1 MSDCRHQT
9 FKLRT
14 FKLLNARIF
23 HNGPML
29 TQTPAQ
35 PRAEALAVRG
45 SEIVAVGSLE
55 MVRQIAGPRA
65 TLLNLEGRTL
75 LPAFHDPHIHLWKVG
90 HLMTSMLDLRD
101 VASIAEMQARL
112 AEFAARHP
120 QNPWILARGFNEAKL
135 AEGRMPDRRDLD
147 QAVADRPVQAIRTC
161 AHIAVLNTKALTI
174 CGLEKNAPPPPG
186 GEIRLDAR
194 GEPTGVLSETA
205 LGIPHRHIPP
215 PAAADYR
222 AMILAVQDALLEK
235 GIACATDPAVHPEL
249 LAVYR
254 QMEAAGELKIRV
266 NAVPIR
272 VPDGATEALPLPA
285 LFDSNFLK
293 INTVKFFSDGGLSG
307 QTAALKH
314 FYKNQPGAS
323 GVLRLGFDFFKK
335 CAAEAQSAGF
345 RIATHAIGDRAIERV
360 LDVYEAIGP
369 TSAHRVEHLG
379 LPELSHL
386 ARLKNLGV
394 QCVSQPIFVWELGRN
409 FRAALPDFYLEN
421 VYPYRSI
428 LDAGV
433 PLAFSSDAP
442 VVKNFD
448 PLMGI
453 QNAVERLDSEGY
465 FIAKHQK
472 INTVEAIFAYT
483 NTAATVSGFAQTNGS
498 LEVGKQADFV
508 VLDKNPLEVPASEIS
523 KIQVEETWVAGVR
536 QFARSKKILA

>member
-1 MSDCRHQT
+1 LNT
-9 FKLRT
+9 F
-14 FKLLNARIF
+14 IF
-23 HNGPML
+23 HNGSIL
-29 TQTPAQ
+29 TQNPAQ
-35 PRAEALAVRG
+35 PNAEALAVRG

-55 MVRQIAGPRA
+55 TARQIAGPHA
-65 TLLNLEGRTL
+65 TLVNLEGRTL

-90 HLMTSMLDLRD
+90 HLMTSMLDLRG
-101 VASIAEMQARL
+101 VASIAEMQTRL

-120 QNPWILARGFNEAKL
+120 QNPWILARGFNEANL
-135 AEGRMPDRRDLD
+135 AEGRMPSRHDLD
-147 QAVADRPVQAIRTC
+147 QAVADRPVQVIRTC
-161 AHIAVLNTKALTI
+161 AHIAVLSTKALKI
-174 CGLEKNAPPPPG
+174 CGLEKNTPSPPG
-186 GEIRLDAR
+186 GEIRLDAD
-194 GEPTGVLSETA
+194 GVPTGVLSETA
-205 LGIPHRHIPP
+205 LGIPQRHIPP
-215 PAAADYR
+215 PTAADYR
-222 AMILAVQDALLEK
+222 SMILAVQDALLEK

-254 QMEAAGELKIRV
+254 QMEAAKELKIRV
-266 NAVPIR
+266 NAMPIR
-272 VPDGATEALPLPA
+272 VPDGAAVALPLPDI
-285 LFDSNFLK
+285 FSSNFLK
-293 INTVKFFSDGGLSG
+293 ISTVKFFSDGGLSG

-323 GVLRLGFDFFKK
+323 GVLRLDFDFFKK

-345 RIATHAIGDRAIERV
+345 RIATHAIGDRAIERT

-369 TSAHRVEHLG
+369 AFEHRVEHLG

-386 ARLKNLGV
+386 TRLRNLGV

-421 VYPYRSI
+421 LCPYRSI

-433 PLAFSSDAP
+433 LLAFSSDAP

-472 INTVEAIFAYT
+472 INAVEAVFAYT
-483 NTAATVSGFAQTNGS
+483 HAAAETSDFAQINGS
-498 LEVGKQADFV
+498 LEVGKQADLV
-508 VLDKNPLEVPASEIS
+508 VLDKNPLETPASKIS
-523 KIQVEETWVAGVR
+523 QIQVEETWVAGIR
-536 QFARSKKILA
+536 QFVHSKKLPA